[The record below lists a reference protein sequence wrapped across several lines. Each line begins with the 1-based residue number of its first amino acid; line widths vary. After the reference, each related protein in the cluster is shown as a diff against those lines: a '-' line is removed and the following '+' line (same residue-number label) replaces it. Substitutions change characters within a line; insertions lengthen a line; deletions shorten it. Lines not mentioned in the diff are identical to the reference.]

1 MTAFFVEGGSER
13 VYIPKGRRGVTSVHN
28 NIVSKDTKRNGAPS
42 GFKRAPSGQGYIAVL
57 SVSLTLVMA
66 AKDRGGM
73 GMDFARITRDG
84 GGLSPRVVADLLFSP
99 T

>member
-57 SVSLTLVMA
+57 SVSLTLVRWLQ
-66 AKDRGGM
+66 KTGEEWVW
-73 GMDFARITRDG
+73 I
-84 GGLSPRVVADLLFSP
+84 LQE
-99 T
+99 